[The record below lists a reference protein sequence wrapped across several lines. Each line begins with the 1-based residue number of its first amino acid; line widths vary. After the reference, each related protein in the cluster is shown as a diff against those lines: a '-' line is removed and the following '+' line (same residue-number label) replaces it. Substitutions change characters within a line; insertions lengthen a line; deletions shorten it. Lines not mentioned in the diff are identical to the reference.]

1 MCKAVLLGTA
11 ITTLSWMLPLPGA
24 DLQDPCQ
31 ATPNSDDV
39 QLTLS
44 LDHHE
49 PVFHPGEVI
58 PLVLSF
64 HSTRANDYQVRIQNS
79 DRSGRLAVDT
89 YCLDGAWSDPL
100 HRYFGS
106 WSGGMMGGLSF
117 LQTPPA
123 SVQTQL
129 NEWKTPGPGHHRLF
143 VVSLRVE
150 PRDRRAPSREGEA
163 PSQVVVRSNAIEF
176 EVGPPD
182 PEWALQELRAAREA
196 LRAARPASADR
207 IAAVRRVRFLQS
219 EEAARELPR
228 LWALY
233 PDQELSSN
241 FLFGAWS
248 SPFPEIV
255 VQSMKA
261 ALAMPDGTVTSAFLH
276 TLAKIDSLLADRDGD
291 GFRLSLHAAFQ
302 TTMEALAR
310 KTSHARALTVG
321 EIFWMP
327 PEGEEVPFSALLP
340 ALRSAWPDLD
350 SQTQWSLLEYR
361 WKKIGTPELAPI
373 LRKWLADH
381 AREGGGSTRSVTLRR
396 LVELDPALG
405 RDAISA
411 ELRDEHSQPSIELV
425 ALLPRNELDTAVEA
439 AVHRAGETSLR
450 DLDAELIDR
459 YADGSALGVVR
470 SYLAPRT
477 GQIDCA
483 QQAALLR
490 YLLRVAPD
498 EGAARAKEALAS
510 RTGTGC
516 FSGLLFELGP
526 QLAPIEPLAIEA
538 MDDPDHQVVEGAI
551 RALGKWGGPA
561 AEAALWERLQRRHAE
576 KAERGMLPAGDP
588 EWDRQEEFCL
598 ITAIATGTHWTA
610 GPAAFARLEPLL
622 VSSSNRDL
630 LASWRNAWR
639 QPAAVIE
646 PQWIDGECE
655 QFQVLQYGPLDAE
668 GLRERIRRL
677 PREIKVQW
685 KVDSLTRWVPEV
697 TVADQEACYARF
709 AALGVERGS
718 AIGKV
723 ER

>member
-276 TLAKIDSLLADRDGD
+276 TLAKIDSLLADRHGDGD

-327 PEGEEVPFSALLP
+327 P
-340 ALRSAWPDLD
+340 
-350 SQTQWSLLEYR
+350 
-361 WKKIGTPELAPI
+361 
-373 LRKWLADH
+373 
-381 AREGGGSTRSVTLRR
+381 
-396 LVELDPALG
+396 
-405 RDAISA
+405 
-411 ELRDEHSQPSIELV
+411 
-425 ALLPRNELDTAVEA
+425 
-439 AVHRAGETSLR
+439 
-450 DLDAELIDR
+450 
-459 YADGSALGVVR
+459 
-470 SYLAPRT
+470 
-477 GQIDCA
+477 
-483 QQAALLR
+483 
-490 YLLRVAPD
+490 
-498 EGAARAKEALAS
+498 
-510 RTGTGC
+510 
-516 FSGLLFELGP
+516 
-526 QLAPIEPLAIEA
+526 
-538 MDDPDHQVVEGAI
+538 
-551 RALGKWGGPA
+551 
-561 AEAALWERLQRRHAE
+561 
-576 KAERGMLPAGDP
+576 AGDP
-588 EWDRQEEFCL
+588 EWDGQEEFWL
-598 ITAIATGTHWTA
+598 MTAIATGTHWTA
-610 GPAAFARLEPLL
+610 GPTAFARLEPLL
-622 VSSSNRDL
+622 ASSSNRDQ

-646 PQWIDGECE
+646 PQWIDGACE

-668 GLRERIRRL
+668 GLSERIRRL
-677 PREIKVQW
+677 PREMKVQW
-685 KVDSLTRWVPEV
+685 KVDSVERMVPEV

-709 AALGVERGS
+709 AALGVERGP
-718 AIGKV
+718 ARV